1 LARLDWIPNKLKPP
15 RGLEDFQRDWWRNVI
30 DAMFENDMQGYLPK
44 RDDLWRIAGA
54 RTRAF
59 WNANCAAVTACF
71 NSATVSGQEVIFYRP
86 LLDLIDAQL
95 GKLRGTKRAKDGP
108 SNSHSQSVFDFELQK
123 QNPGESVREAS
134 SENARPK
141 PPMSAKL
148 ADRMERERRS
158 RLTETTRKGLRDYKT
173 HPLEEWERSAAQK
186 TPKAA
191 AG

>member
-1 LARLDWIPNKLKPP
+1 LSRLDWIPNKLKPP
-15 RGLEDFQRDWWRNVI
+15 RGLEDFQRDWWRNII
-30 DAMFENDMQGYLPK
+30 DAMFENEMQGYLPK

-59 WNANCAAVTACF
+59 WNANCAACTACF

-86 LLDLIDAQL
+86 LLDLIEAQQK
-95 GKLRGTKRAKDGP
+95 KLRGASRARESP

-123 QNPGESVREAS
+123 QNLGESVREA
-134 SENARPK
+134 RPEK
-141 PPMSAKL
+141 RPPVSAKL

-158 RLTETTRKGLRDYKT
+158 RLTETTKKGLRDYKT

-186 TPKAA
+186 TSKVA